1 MSQNQEEEREKIR
14 HLLVVQDLKGQRTI
28 PLLETTYSLGRDSR
42 NAIVLQSRSVS
53 RQHAILLRV
62 TIPNTDQ
69 YAFRIIDGNFK
80 GKRSTNGLFVN
91 GSKCFSHH
99 LQHGDVVA
107 FGNHKAQ
114 AKYYTISNLSEEAFS
129 ESCDVEDLSEF
140 IAEQGGSINPVD
152 TLIVR
157 DGNAEGAGEAALTRL
172 ASFPELIPN
181 PIVEMDLDGQ
191 VTYLNPAAALKF
203 SNIRLTGQNHPVLA
217 QLLQSVQNL
226 QDNSFVREITVGREI
241 FEQSVHY
248 LPESDLIRTF
258 IIRDITEQKQAEAE
272 LKDRDRLLQAVAEAA
287 NYLLVEMDFEK
298 AVKRVLATLGEAA
311 NVDHVYFFQ
320 NHPHPTTGE
329 IVVSLQFEWNRS
341 TIEPVREY
349 WQNRSY
355 GSCGIERWYKILS
368 SGKLISGIT
377 PEFPALEQDLLNRFH
392 IRSLLFVPL
401 LLEEEFW
408 GYFGITDC
416 SLERRWSKHEESSL
430 LTMSASISGARQ
442 RHQVEERI
450 RYQAMHDSLTGLPN
464 RWYLNDILAKSIHQA
479 VEQQKSLAVL
489 FLDLDRFK
497 VINDILGHTI
507 GDELLQ
513 NVAQRLAASIRD
525 GDVIARWGGDEFT
538 ILLTQIKNPEDT
550 EHLAKKILA
559 SLEASFHLQGHELY
573 VSASLGIA
581 LLNEYSPD
589 AETLIKH
596 ADTAL
601 FYAKD
606 NGRNTYQFYND
617 SIQTGNAELLI
628 LEKSLRHALER
639 KELVIFYQPRV
650 NIITEEITGMEA
662 LLRWHHPEMGL
673 ISPEVFIPLAERS
686 GLIIPIGEWVI
697 REACNQNKIWQLQG
711 LPKITIAVNLSLKQF
726 CQGNLLEIIDNI
738 LKETQLEA
746 QFLELEITET
756 SAIKDLDFTQKLVR
770 ELIQLGISFSIDD
783 FGVEASSL
791 SRLHTLPLMHN
802 LKIDKSFI
810 QKLTTDSRIAS
821 IITMIVELGRDLGL
835 KVIAEGVEKPEELD
849 FLRSIK
855 CDDVQG
861 YLFYKPLSAEDA
873 TALLL
878 SRGKYIK

>member
-1 MSQNQEEEREKIR
+1 
-14 HLLVVQDLKGQRTI
+14 
-28 PLLETTYSLGRDSR
+28 
-42 NAIVLQSRSVS
+42 
-53 RQHAILLRV
+53 
-62 TIPNTDQ
+62 
-69 YAFRIIDGNFK
+69 
-80 GKRSTNGLFVN
+80 
-91 GSKCFSHH
+91 
-99 LQHGDVVA
+99 
-107 FGNHKAQ
+107 
-114 AKYYTISNLSEEAFS
+114 
-129 ESCDVEDLSEF
+129 
-140 IAEQGGSINPVD
+140 
-152 TLIVR
+152 
-157 DGNAEGAGEAALTRL
+157 
-172 ASFPELIPN
+172 
-181 PIVEMDLDGQ
+181 
-191 VTYLNPAAALKF
+191 
-203 SNIRLTGQNHPVLA
+203 
-217 QLLQSVQNL
+217 
-226 QDNSFVREITVGREI
+226 
-241 FEQSVHY
+241 
-248 LPESDLIRTF
+248 
-258 IIRDITEQKQAEAE
+258 
-272 LKDRDRLLQAVAEAA
+272 
-287 NYLLVEMDFEK
+287 
-298 AVKRVLATLGEAA
+298 
-311 NVDHVYFFQ
+311 
-320 NHPHPTTGE
+320 
-329 IVVSLQFEWNRS
+329 
-341 TIEPVREY
+341 
-349 WQNRSY
+349 
-355 GSCGIERWYKILS
+355 
-368 SGKLISGIT
+368 
-377 PEFPALEQDLLNRFH
+377 
-392 IRSLLFVPL
+392 
-401 LLEEEFW
+401 
-408 GYFGITDC
+408 
-416 SLERRWSKHEESSL
+416 
-430 LTMSASISGARQ
+430 
-442 RHQVEERI
+442 
-450 RYQAMHDSLTGLPN
+450 
-464 RWYLNDILAKSIHQA
+464 
-479 VEQQKSLAVL
+479 
-489 FLDLDRFK
+489 
-497 VINDILGHTI
+497 
-507 GDELLQ
+507 
-513 NVAQRLAASIRD
+513 
-525 GDVIARWGGDEFT
+525 
-538 ILLTQIKNPEDT
+538 
-550 EHLAKKILA
+550 
-559 SLEASFHLQGHELY
+559 
-573 VSASLGIA
+573 
-581 LLNEYSPD
+581 LNEYSPD

>member
-62 TIPNTDQ
+62 TIPNTEQ

-129 ESCDVEDLSEF
+129 ESCDVGDLSEF

-298 AVKRVLATLGEAA
+298 AVKQVLATLGEAA

-355 GSCGIERWYKILS
+355 ASCGIERWYKILS
-368 SGKLISGIT
+368 GGQLISGIT
-377 PEFPALEQDLLNRFH
+377 PEFPVLEQNLLNRFH

-408 GYFGITDC
+408 GYFGIADC
-416 SLERRWSKHEESSL
+416 SLERRWSRHEESSL

-479 VEQQKSLAVL
+479 VKEQKSLAVL

-513 NVAQRLAASIRD
+513 NVAQRLAASLGD

-538 ILLTQIKNPEDT
+538 ILLTQIKQPEDT
-550 EHLAKKILA
+550 EYLAKKILA
-559 SLEASFHLQGHELY
+559 SLEKSFHLQGHELY

-606 NGRNTYQFYND
+606 KGRNTYQLYNH

-639 KELVIFYQPRV
+639 KELVIFYQPRI

-711 LPKITIAVNLSLKQF
+711 FPKITIAVNLSLKQF

-756 SAIKDLDFTQKLVR
+756 NAIEDLDFTHNMLKK
-770 ELIQLGISFSIDD
+770 LIQLGISFSIDD
-783 FGVEASSL
+783 FGVGESSL
-791 SRLHTLPLMHN
+791 SRLHTLPPLHN

-810 QKLTTDSRIAS
+810 QMLTTDSRIAS
-821 IITMIVELGRDLGL
+821 IIKMIVELGRDLGL

-849 FLRSIK
+849 FLRYIK

-873 TALLL
+873 TDLLL